1 MRSRCLLTGS
11 LLAIALA
18 APAAW
23 GQQGER
29 SERGERGRFTNAFD
43 QAVWQQRDANNDGKL
58 TWREYVHD
66 TSDVREVIIRKRLF
80 TRADENGDGEV
91 TRQEAAQFAQGL
103 PGAGVDDGGKQGI
116 ELSDAEAN
124 ALEQAFNQQ
133 NFEQWDRN
141 DDNALSMGEFLSAS
155 PKPGDVDERRRLFQL
170 VDIDN
175 NNAVTR
181 FEVQQ
186 VLDGGTGRTIMLP
199 IVVDVFNLRDQNN
212 DRDLSREEFLGGLS
226 GAALTAA
233 ERGFRVIDRNNSGTI
248 SPRELDSFVMGRLGE
263 QSQGADVLATP
274 RTDGPA
280 VIEKPAAPNVR
291 GSDVLRQAW
300 LNSFNAYDH
309 DKDGALGVNELADHY
324 RGDQAQQAR
333 QTFYADDRNF
343 DGKLTQQELR
353 ASLRRGAGDE

>member
-1 MRSRCLLTGS
+1 VLTGS

-29 SERGERGRFTNAFD
+29 GERGRFANAFD
-43 QAVWQQRDANNDGKL
+43 QTVWQQRDANNDGKL
-58 TWREYVHD
+58 TWREYVQD
-66 TSDVREVIIRKRLF
+66 TTDVREVVIRKRLF

-91 TRQEAAQFAQGL
+91 TRQEAAQFGQGRPQ
-103 PGAGVDDGGKQGI
+103 PGDRDDAEQSI
-116 ELSDAEAN
+116 ELSDQEAS

-141 DDNALSMGEFLSAS
+141 NDKSLSMGEFISAS
-155 PKPGDVDERRRLFQL
+155 ARPGDVDERRRLFQL

-175 NNAVTR
+175 NNMVTR

-186 VLDGGTGRTIMLP
+186 VLQSGIGRTIMLP

-212 DRDLSREEFLGGLS
+212 DRDLSREEFLSGLS
-226 GAALTAA
+226 GAALAAA
-233 ERGFRVIDRNNSGTI
+233 ERGFKVIDRNNSGTI
-248 SPRELDSFVMGRLGE
+248 SPRELDSFLMGRPGQ

-274 RTDGPA
+274 RTDEPA
-280 VIEKPAAPNVR
+280 VIEKPAAPTVR
-291 GSDVLRQAW
+291 GSDALRQGW

-309 DKDGALGVNELADHY
+309 NKDGALDVNELADHY
-324 RGDQAQQAR
+324 RGAQAQQAR
-333 QTFYADDRNF
+333 QTFYADDLNF

-353 ASLRRGAGDE
+353 AGLQRGAGNE